1 MSVKVIDSF
10 RIMAFQKA
18 GSSVGQVVADADN
31 DTLTVIGG
39 PGVNFTVD
47 PNSDAVTLSLQ
58 SAEDI
63 VASAIGRV
71 ELRADDSTVRIVQ
84 GGENLGILGD
94 GGVISTAS
102 NAEGDITI
110 SANTDLSQYNNST
123 SAFITDVSGDNL
135 GTLADVNLTSIT
147 DNELLQYDSGTGAWI
162 NQTITEAGF
171 AGVATSGAYGDLTG
185 RPSITFDGDMSGNT
199 GGAIAANA
207 STITLTLDN
216 VNSNVGTFNTVTVNA
231 KGLVTSAV
239 NTAYATVATSGDYAD
254 LINKPSLAGTYKW
267 NIADDASASYE
278 VSTDST
284 IQISGANSISTSVNT
299 GTGALTITGPA
310 NVSDLTNDTGFI
322 TASSSD
328 TLVNKSGNISQWTNN
343 VGYVTLADIPN
354 NFTLNVGADD
364 STMRDIKAGE
374 GFKILG
380 GTNITT
386 ASDAEGNITITGPTL
401 TTYQQ
406 AIATAGN
413 TGSGS
418 IGVGDTFTVLGT
430 TGQIKV
436 DAAAFALS
444 ISLENLI
451 NTDLKGS
458 VFADDSTL
466 LVDGVSGSIPAS
478 VVSGTISNALTPSSI
493 NTQGDISLRDND
505 KIKIGDGPDLEIY
518 HNGTDSYIDDVGT
531 GSIFIRSGTTYFQ
544 NAGGTKTSI
553 QTNAGAGQTL
563 YFNNSPKFET
573 TVDGISVTGNVAASV
588 KIIAPSIEGDLT
600 GSVFADN
607 STLLV
612 DGVGG
617 IIPSANVSGTEATNW
632 NTAYSWGD
640 HSTQGYASTSY
651 VDTEVAGIVNSA
663 PEQLNT
669 LNELSAALNN
679 DGNFATT
686 ITNRFT
692 SIENNLFS
700 IGADDSTMRVVKQ
713 SENIKILGGTN
724 LTTSSDAE
732 GNITVNFVNP
742 GYITAG
748 LETGDNVSELVND
761 AGYIQKLY
769 VTGDDST
776 VRTVVKDETIK
787 FAGTGNITTTTD
799 AEGNITID
807 GGNEAITLFGDVTGT
822 GTTSINVSLADS
834 PVAPGTYNRV
844 TVDTKGIVQS
854 ATLVDYMTDGDN
866 ISRLTNDAG
875 YLTNEQAINFN
886 IVGDDSTGFN
896 MANQGTFQ
904 FIGAN
909 GVTVTAAQD
918 QTTPTVTIDGTSF
931 LQASDNISVLTND
944 SGYYKAGDSMLGNFT
959 GSVFSDNST
968 LVLDGL
974 TGQLHGT
981 LNGTLKG
988 DVRGSVFADD
998 STMIIDGGTG
1008 KVATA
1013 QLDTYAE
1020 GLHDYTITGSSS
1032 GSLTTTTGF
1041 QKMSYT
1047 KIGNRCFISGKLQT
1061 SNGQTLPAGDIRIS
1075 LPFACKDLTD
1085 QGGQT
1090 GFPIMLYNVSGF
1102 SGGVTVHAQI
1112 NEGNS
1117 FFTIVTVDANGTDS
1131 TQSFSDISDSGME
1144 ILINGHYPV

>member
-47 PNSDAVTLSLQ
+47 SNSDAVTLSLQ

-94 GGVISTAS
+94 SGVISTAS

-110 SANTDLSQYNNST
+110 SANTDLSQYNNAT

-135 GTLADVNLTSIT
+135 GTLADVNITSIA
-147 DNELLQYDSGTGAWI
+147 DNELLQYDTNTGAWI

-171 AGVATSGAYGDLTG
+171 AAVATSGGYGDLTG
-185 RPSITFDGDMSGNT
+185 RPNITFDGDMSGNT

-207 STITLTLDN
+207 STVTLTLDT

-231 KGLVTSAV
+231 KGLVTGAV
-239 NTAYATVATSGDYAD
+239 NTAFATVATSGDYAD
-254 LINKPSLAGTYKW
+254 LTNTPSLAGTYKW
-267 NIADDASASYE
+267 NIADDASASYQ

-284 IQISGANSISTSVNT
+284 IQILGANSISTSVNT

-328 TLVNKSGNISQWTNN
+328 TLVNKSGNITQWTNN
-343 VGYVTLADIPN
+343 AGYVTLADIPN

-364 STMRDIKAGE
+364 STMRDINAGE

-413 TGSGS
+413 TGTGS

-436 DAAAFALS
+436 DAAGFALS

-466 LVDGVSGSIPAS
+466 LVDGVSGSIPYS
-478 VVSGTISNALTPSSI
+478 VLSGAPTTVSSFTNDSNFVSSGANI
-493 NTQGDISLRDND
+493 TEFTN
-505 KIKIGDGPDLEIY
+505 
-518 HNGTDSYIDDVGT
+518 
-531 GSIFIRSGTTYFQ
+531 
-544 NAGGTKTSI
+544 NAGYVTAAQVGSTYNFRIGADDSTMRTIDAGEDVKVLGGTAI
-553 QTNAGAGQTL
+553 
-563 YFNNSPKFET
+563 T
-573 TVDGISVTGNVAASV
+573 TASDAEGNITITGVAQDFTWGSVTGTPTTLTGYGITDAYTQAQVDVKVAAV
-588 KIIAPSIEGDLT
+588 LD
-600 GSVFADN
+600 
-607 STLLV
+607 
-612 DGVGG
+612 
-617 IIPSANVSGTEATNW
+617 
-632 NTAYSWGD
+632 
-640 HSTQGYASTSY
+640 
-651 VDTEVAGIVNSA
+651 SA

-669 LNELSAALNN
+669 LNELAAALND

-686 ITNRFT
+686 VTSRFT

-742 GYITAG
+742 GYITSG
-748 LETGDNVSELVND
+748 LETGNNVSELVND
-761 AGYIQKLY
+761 ANYISQLF

-807 GGNEAITLFGDVTGT
+807 GGNETITLFGDVTGT

-834 PVAPGTYNRV
+834 PIAPGTYNRI
-844 TVDTKGIVQS
+844 TFDTKGVAQS
-854 ATLVDYMTDGDN
+854 GTLVDYLTDGSN

-904 FIGAN
+904 FVGTN
-909 GVTVTAAQD
+909 GVTITAAQD

-931 LQASDNISVLTND
+931 LQAGNNISVLTND
-944 SGYYKAGDSMLGNFT
+944 SGYYKAGDSILGNFT

-981 LNGTLKG
+981 LNGILKG

-1020 GLHDYTITGSSS
+1020 GSHDYTITGSSS

-1061 SNGQTLPAGDIRIS
+1061 SNGQALPSGDIRIS
-1075 LPFACKDLTD
+1075 LPFACADLTD

-1112 NEGNS
+1112 EESNS

-1131 TQSFSDISDSGME
+1131 TQSFSDISNSGME

>member
-47 PNSDAVTLSLQ
+47 SNSDAVTLSLQ

-94 GGVISTAS
+94 SGVISTAS

-110 SANTDLSQYNNST
+110 SANTDLSQYNNAT

-135 GTLADVNLTSIT
+135 GTLTDVNITSIA
-147 DNELLQYDSGTGAWI
+147 DNELLQYDTGTGAWI

-171 AGVATSGAYGDLTG
+171 AAVATSGGYGDLTG
-185 RPSITFDGDMSGNT
+185 RPNITFDGDMSGNT

-207 STITLTLDN
+207 STVTLTLDT

-239 NTAYATVATSGDYAD
+239 NTAFATVATSGDYAD
-254 LINKPSLAGTYKW
+254 LTNRPSLAGTYKW
-267 NIADDASASYE
+267 NIADDASASYQ

-284 IQISGANSISTSVNT
+284 IQILGANSISTSVNT

-328 TLVNKSGNISQWTNN
+328 TLVNKSGNITQWTNN
-343 VGYVTLADIPN
+343 AGYVTLADIPN

-364 STMRDIKAGE
+364 STMRDINAGE

-413 TGSGS
+413 TGTGS

-436 DAAAFALS
+436 DAAGFALS

-466 LVDGVSGSIPAS
+466 LVDGVSGSIPYS
-478 VVSGTISNALTPSSI
+478 VLSGAPTTVSSFTNDSNFVSSGANI
-493 NTQGDISLRDND
+493 TEFTN
-505 KIKIGDGPDLEIY
+505 
-518 HNGTDSYIDDVGT
+518 
-531 GSIFIRSGTTYFQ
+531 
-544 NAGGTKTSI
+544 NAGYVTADQVGSTYNFRIGADDSTMRTI
-553 QTNAGAGQTL
+553 NAGEDVKVLGGTAI
-563 YFNNSPKFET
+563 T
-573 TVDGISVTGNVAASV
+573 TASDAEGNITITGVAQDFTWGSVTGTPTTLTGYGITDAYTQAQVDVKVAAV
-588 KIIAPSIEGDLT
+588 LD
-600 GSVFADN
+600 
-607 STLLV
+607 
-612 DGVGG
+612 
-617 IIPSANVSGTEATNW
+617 
-632 NTAYSWGD
+632 
-640 HSTQGYASTSY
+640 
-651 VDTEVAGIVNSA
+651 SA

-669 LNELSAALNN
+669 LNELAAALND

-686 ITNRFT
+686 VTSRFT

-742 GYITAG
+742 GYITSG
-748 LETGDNVSELVND
+748 LETGNNVSELVND
-761 AGYIQKLY
+761 AGYISQLF

-834 PVAPGTYNRV
+834 PIAPGTYNRI
-844 TVDTKGIVQS
+844 TFDTKGIAQS
-854 ATLVDYMTDGDN
+854 GTLVDYLTDGSN

-904 FIGAN
+904 FLGTN

-944 SGYYKAGDSMLGNFT
+944 SGYYKAGDSILGNFT

-981 LNGTLKG
+981 LNGILKG

-1061 SNGQTLPAGDIRIS
+1061 SNGQALPSGDIRIS
-1075 LPFACKDLTD
+1075 LPFACADLTD

-1112 NEGNS
+1112 EESNS

-1131 TQSFSDISDSGME
+1131 TQSFSDISNSGME

>member
-47 PNSDAVTLSLQ
+47 SNSDAVTLSLQ

-94 GGVISTAS
+94 SGVISTAS

-110 SANTDLSQYNNST
+110 SANTDLSQYNNAT

-135 GTLADVNLTSIT
+135 GTLADVNITSIA
-147 DNELLQYDSGTGAWI
+147 DNELLQYDTGTGAWI

-171 AGVATSGAYGDLTG
+171 AAVATSGGYGDLTG
-185 RPSITFDGDMSGNT
+185 RPNITFDGDMSGNT

-207 STITLTLDN
+207 STVTLTLDT

-231 KGLVTSAV
+231 KGLVTGAV
-239 NTAYATVATSGDYAD
+239 NTAFATVATSGDYAD
-254 LINKPSLAGTYKW
+254 LTNTPSLAGTYKW
-267 NIADDASASYE
+267 NIADDASASYQ

-284 IQISGANSISTSVNT
+284 IQILGANSISTSVNT

-328 TLVNKSGNISQWTNN
+328 TLVNKSGNITQWTNN
-343 VGYVTLADIPN
+343 AGYVTLADIPN

-364 STMRDIKAGE
+364 STMRDINAGE

-413 TGSGS
+413 TGTGS

-436 DAAAFALS
+436 DAAGFALS

-466 LVDGVSGSIPAS
+466 LVDGVSGSIPYS
-478 VVSGTISNALTPSSI
+478 VLSGAPTTVSSFTNDSNFVSSGANI
-493 NTQGDISLRDND
+493 TEFTN
-505 KIKIGDGPDLEIY
+505 
-518 HNGTDSYIDDVGT
+518 
-531 GSIFIRSGTTYFQ
+531 
-544 NAGGTKTSI
+544 NAGYVTAAQVGSTYNFRIGADDSTMRTIDAGEDVKVLGGTAI
-553 QTNAGAGQTL
+553 
-563 YFNNSPKFET
+563 T
-573 TVDGISVTGNVAASV
+573 TASDAEGNITITGVAQDFTWGSVTGTPTTLTGYGITDAYTQAQVDVKVAAV
-588 KIIAPSIEGDLT
+588 LD
-600 GSVFADN
+600 
-607 STLLV
+607 
-612 DGVGG
+612 
-617 IIPSANVSGTEATNW
+617 
-632 NTAYSWGD
+632 
-640 HSTQGYASTSY
+640 
-651 VDTEVAGIVNSA
+651 SA

-669 LNELSAALNN
+669 LNELAAALND

-686 ITNRFT
+686 ITSRFT

-742 GYITAG
+742 GYITSG
-748 LETGDNVSELVND
+748 LETGNNVSELVND
-761 AGYIQKLY
+761 ANYISQLF

-807 GGNEAITLFGDVTGT
+807 GGNETITLFGDVTGT

-834 PVAPGTYNRV
+834 PIAPGTYNRI
-844 TVDTKGIVQS
+844 TFDTKGVAQS
-854 ATLVDYMTDGDN
+854 GTLVDYLTDGSN

-904 FIGAN
+904 FVGTN
-909 GVTVTAAQD
+909 GVTITAAQD

-931 LQASDNISVLTND
+931 LQAGNNISVLTND
-944 SGYYKAGDSMLGNFT
+944 SGYYKAGDSILGNFT

-981 LNGTLKG
+981 LNGILKG

-1061 SNGQTLPAGDIRIS
+1061 SNGQALPSGDIRIS
-1075 LPFACKDLTD
+1075 LPFACADLTD

-1112 NEGNS
+1112 EESNS

-1131 TQSFSDISDSGME
+1131 TQSFSDISNSGME

>member
-47 PNSDAVTLSLQ
+47 SNSDAVTLSLQ

-94 GGVISTAS
+94 SGVISTAS

-110 SANTDLSQYNNST
+110 SANTDLSQYNNAT

-135 GTLADVNLTSIT
+135 GTLADVNITSIA
-147 DNELLQYDSGTGAWI
+147 DNELLQYDTGTGAWI

-171 AGVATSGAYGDLTG
+171 AAVATSGGYGDLTG
-185 RPSITFDGDMSGNT
+185 RPNITFDGDMSGNT

-207 STITLTLDN
+207 STVTLTLDT

-231 KGLVTSAV
+231 KGLVTGAV
-239 NTAYATVATSGDYAD
+239 NTAFATVATSGDYAD
-254 LINKPSLAGTYKW
+254 LTNTPSLAGTYKW
-267 NIADDASASYE
+267 NIADDASASYQ

-284 IQISGANSISTSVNT
+284 IQILGANSISTSVNT

-328 TLVNKSGNISQWTNN
+328 TLVNKSGNITQWTNN
-343 VGYVTLADIPN
+343 AGYVTLADIPN

-364 STMRDIKAGE
+364 STMRDINAGE

-413 TGSGS
+413 TGTGS

-436 DAAAFALS
+436 DAAGFALS

-466 LVDGVSGSIPAS
+466 LVVGVSVSIPYS
-478 VVSGTISNALTPSSI
+478 VISGAPTRVSSFTNDSNFVSSGANI
-493 NTQGDISLRDND
+493 TEFTN
-505 KIKIGDGPDLEIY
+505 
-518 HNGTDSYIDDVGT
+518 
-531 GSIFIRSGTTYFQ
+531 
-544 NAGGTKTSI
+544 NAGYVTAAQVGSTYNFRIGADDSTMRTIDAGEDVKVLGGTAI
-553 QTNAGAGQTL
+553 
-563 YFNNSPKFET
+563 T
-573 TVDGISVTGNVAASV
+573 TASDAEGNITITGVAQDFTWGSVTGTPTTLTGYGITDAYTQAQVDVKVAAV
-588 KIIAPSIEGDLT
+588 LD
-600 GSVFADN
+600 
-607 STLLV
+607 
-612 DGVGG
+612 
-617 IIPSANVSGTEATNW
+617 
-632 NTAYSWGD
+632 
-640 HSTQGYASTSY
+640 
-651 VDTEVAGIVNSA
+651 SA

-669 LNELSAALNN
+669 LNELAAALND

-686 ITNRFT
+686 VTSRFT

-742 GYITAG
+742 GYITSG
-748 LETGDNVSELVND
+748 LETGNNVSELVND
-761 AGYIQKLY
+761 ANYISQLF

-807 GGNEAITLFGDVTGT
+807 GGNETITLFGDVTGT

-834 PVAPGTYNRV
+834 PIAPGTYNRI
-844 TVDTKGIVQS
+844 TFDTKGVAQS
-854 ATLVDYMTDGDN
+854 GTLVDYLTDGSN

-904 FIGAN
+904 FVGTN
-909 GVTVTAAQD
+909 GVTITAAQD

-931 LQASDNISVLTND
+931 LQAGNNISVLTND
-944 SGYYKAGDSMLGNFT
+944 SGYYKAGDSILGNFT

-981 LNGTLKG
+981 LNGILKG

-1061 SNGQTLPAGDIRIS
+1061 SNGQALPSGDIRIS
-1075 LPFACKDLTD
+1075 LPFACADLTD

-1112 NEGNS
+1112 EESNS

-1131 TQSFSDISDSGME
+1131 TQSFSDISNSGME

>member
-110 SANTDLSQYNNST
+110 SANTDLSQYNNAT
-123 SAFITDVSGDNL
+123 SAFITDVSGDDL
-135 GTLADVNLTSIT
+135 GTLQNVNITSVA

-171 AGVATSGAYGDLTG
+171 AAVATSGGYGDLTG
-185 RPSITFDGDMSGNT
+185 RPNITFDGDMSGNT

-207 STITLTLDN
+207 STVTLTLDN

-239 NTAYATVATSGDYAD
+239 NTAFATVATSGDYAD
-254 LINKPSLAGTYKW
+254 LTNKPSLAGTYKW

-278 VSTDST
+278 VTTDST
-284 IQISGANSISTSVNT
+284 LQFLGANSISTSVNT

-328 TLVNKSGNISQWTNN
+328 TLVNKSGNITQWTNN
-343 VGYVTLADIPN
+343 AGYVTLADIPN

-364 STMRDIKAGE
+364 STMRDINAGE

-413 TGSGS
+413 TGTGS

-436 DAAAFALS
+436 DAAAFTLS

-466 LVDGVSGSIPAS
+466 LVDGVSGSIPYS
-478 VVSGTISNALTPSSI
+478 VLSGAPTTVSSFTNDSNFVSSGANI
-493 NTQGDISLRDND
+493 TEFTN
-505 KIKIGDGPDLEIY
+505 
-518 HNGTDSYIDDVGT
+518 
-531 GSIFIRSGTTYFQ
+531 
-544 NAGGTKTSI
+544 NAGYVTAAEVGSTYNFRIGADDSTMRTI
-553 QTNAGAGQTL
+553 NAGEDVKILGGTAI
-563 YFNNSPKFET
+563 T
-573 TVDGISVTGNVAASV
+573 TASDAEGNITITGVAQDFTWGSVTGTPTTLTGYGITDAYTQAQVDVKVAAV
-588 KIIAPSIEGDLT
+588 LD
-600 GSVFADN
+600 
-607 STLLV
+607 
-612 DGVGG
+612 
-617 IIPSANVSGTEATNW
+617 
-632 NTAYSWGD
+632 
-640 HSTQGYASTSY
+640 
-651 VDTEVAGIVNSA
+651 SA

-669 LNELSAALNN
+669 LNELAAALN
-679 DGNFATT
+679 DDANFATT

-692 SIENNLFS
+692 TIENNLFS

-742 GYITAG
+742 GYITSG

-807 GGNEAITLFGDVTGT
+807 GGNETITLFGDVTGS

-844 TVDTKGIVQS
+844 TVDTKGVVQS

-866 ISRLTNDAG
+866 VSRLTNDAG

-904 FIGAN
+904 FLGTN

-1008 KVATA
+1008 KVATT

-1061 SNGQTLPAGDIRIS
+1061 ANGQALPSGDIRIS

>member
-47 PNSDAVTLSLQ
+47 SNSDAVTLSLQ

-110 SANTDLSQYNNST
+110 SANTDLSQYNNAT
-123 SAFITDVSGDNL
+123 SAFITDVSGDNF
-135 GTLADVNLTSIT
+135 GTLQDVNITSIA
-147 DNELLQYDSGTGAWI
+147 DNELLQYDTGTGAWI

-171 AGVATSGAYGDLTG
+171 AAVATSGGYGDLTG
-185 RPSITFDGDMSGNT
+185 RPNVTFDGDMSGNT

-207 STITLTLDN
+207 STVTLTLDT

-239 NTAYATVATSGDYAD
+239 NTAFATVATSGDYAD
-254 LINKPSLAGTYKW
+254 LTNRPSLAGTYKW
-267 NIADDASASYE
+267 DIADDASASYQ
-278 VSTDST
+278 VTTDTT
-284 IQISGANSISTSVNT
+284 IQILGANSISTSVNT

-328 TLVNKSGNISQWTNN
+328 TLVNKSGNITQWTNN
-343 VGYVTLADIPN
+343 AGYVTLADIPN

-380 GTNITT
+380 STNITT

-401 TTYQQ
+401 TSYQQ

-413 TGSGS
+413 TGTGS

-466 LVDGVSGSIPAS
+466 LVDGVSGSIPYS
-478 VVSGTISNALTPSSI
+478 VLSGAPTTVSSFTNDSNFVSSGANI
-493 NTQGDISLRDND
+493 TEFTN
-505 KIKIGDGPDLEIY
+505 
-518 HNGTDSYIDDVGT
+518 
-531 GSIFIRSGTTYFQ
+531 
-544 NAGGTKTSI
+544 NAGYVTADQVGSTYNFRIGADDSTMRTI
-553 QTNAGAGQTL
+553 NAGEDVKVLGGTAI
-563 YFNNSPKFET
+563 T
-573 TVDGISVTGNVAASV
+573 TASDAEGNITITGVAQDFTWGSVTGTPTTLTGYGITDAYTQAQVDVKVAAV
-588 KIIAPSIEGDLT
+588 LD
-600 GSVFADN
+600 
-607 STLLV
+607 
-612 DGVGG
+612 
-617 IIPSANVSGTEATNW
+617 
-632 NTAYSWGD
+632 
-640 HSTQGYASTSY
+640 
-651 VDTEVAGIVNSA
+651 SA

-669 LNELSAALNN
+669 LNELAAALND

-686 ITNRFT
+686 VTSRFT

-732 GNITVNFVNP
+732 GNVTVNFVNP
-742 GYITAG
+742 GYITSG
-748 LETGDNVSELVND
+748 LETGDNVSELAND
-761 AGYIQKLY
+761 AGYISQLF

-834 PVAPGTYNRV
+834 PIAPGTYNRI
-844 TVDTKGIVQS
+844 TFDTKGVAQS
-854 ATLVDYMTDGDN
+854 GTLVDYLVDGSN

-904 FIGAN
+904 FLGTN

-944 SGYYKAGDSMLGNFT
+944 SGYYKAGDSILGNFT

-1061 SNGQTLPAGDIRIS
+1061 ANGQALPSGDIRVS
-1075 LPFACKDLTD
+1075 LPFACADLTD

-1090 GFPIMLYNVSGF
+1090 GFPIMLFNVSGF

-1112 NEGNS
+1112 EESNS

-1131 TQSFSDISDSGME
+1131 TQSFSDISNSGME

>member
-94 GGVISTAS
+94 GAVISTAS

-110 SANTDLSQYNNST
+110 SANTDLSQYNNAT
-123 SAFITDVSGDNL
+123 SAFITDVSGDDL
-135 GTLADVNLTSIT
+135 GTLQNVNITSIT
-147 DNELLQYDSGTGAWI
+147 DNELLQYDTGTGAWI

-207 STITLTLDN
+207 STVTLTLDT

-231 KGLVTSAV
+231 KGLVTSAS
-239 NTAYATVATSGDYAD
+239 NTAYATVATSGNYAD

-267 NIADDASASYE
+267 NIADDASANYE
-278 VSTDST
+278 VTTDST
-284 IQISGANSISTSVNT
+284 IQILGTNTISTSVNT

-328 TLVNKSGNISQWTNN
+328 TLVNKSGNITQWTNN
-343 VGYVTLADIPN
+343 AGYVTLADIPN

-364 STMRDIKAGE
+364 STMRDINAGE

-413 TGSGS
+413 TGTGS

-466 LVDGVSGSIPAS
+466 LVDGVSGSIPYS
-478 VVSGTISNALTPSSI
+478 VLSGAPTTVSSFTNDSNFVSSGANI
-493 NTQGDISLRDND
+493 TEFTN
-505 KIKIGDGPDLEIY
+505 
-518 HNGTDSYIDDVGT
+518 
-531 GSIFIRSGTTYFQ
+531 
-544 NAGGTKTSI
+544 NAGYVTADQVGSTYNFRIGADDSTMRTI
-553 QTNAGAGQTL
+553 NAGEDVKVLGGTAI
-563 YFNNSPKFET
+563 T
-573 TVDGISVTGNVAASV
+573 TASDAEGNITITGVAQDFAWGSVTGTPTTLTGYGITDAYTQAQVDAKVAAV
-588 KIIAPSIEGDLT
+588 LD
-600 GSVFADN
+600 
-607 STLLV
+607 
-612 DGVGG
+612 
-617 IIPSANVSGTEATNW
+617 
-632 NTAYSWGD
+632 
-640 HSTQGYASTSY
+640 
-651 VDTEVAGIVNSA
+651 SA
-663 PEQLNT
+663 PEQLDT
-669 LNELSAALNN
+669 LNELAAALN
-679 DGNFATT
+679 DDANFGTT
-686 ITNRFT
+686 VTNRFT

-748 LETGDNVSELVND
+748 LETGDNVSELAND
-761 AGYIQKLY
+761 AGYISQLF

-807 GGNEAITLFGDVTGT
+807 GGNETITLFGDVTGT

-844 TVDTKGIVQS
+844 TVDTKGVVQS

-904 FIGAN
+904 FIGTN

-931 LQASDNISVLTND
+931 LQAGDNISVLTND
-944 SGYYKAGDSMLGNFT
+944 TGYYKAGDSMLGNFT

>member
-47 PNSDAVTLSLQ
+47 SNSDAVTLSLQ

-94 GGVISTAS
+94 SGVISTAS

-110 SANTDLSQYNNST
+110 SANTDLSQYNNAT

-135 GTLADVNLTSIT
+135 GTLTDVNITSIA
-147 DNELLQYDSGTGAWI
+147 DNELLQYDTGTGAWI

-171 AGVATSGAYGDLTG
+171 AAVATSGGYGDLTG
-185 RPSITFDGDMSGNT
+185 RPNITFDGDMSGNT

-207 STITLTLDN
+207 STVTLTLDTI
-216 VNSNVGTFNTVTVNA
+216 NSNVGTFNTVTVNA

-239 NTAYATVATSGDYAD
+239 NTAFATVATSGDYAD
-254 LINKPSLAGTYKW
+254 LTNRPSLAGTYKW
-267 NIADDASASYE
+267 NIADDASASYQ

-284 IQISGANSISTSVNT
+284 IQILGANSISTSVNT

-328 TLVNKSGNISQWTNN
+328 TLVNKSGNITQWTNN
-343 VGYVTLADIPN
+343 AGYVTLADIPN

-364 STMRDIKAGE
+364 STMRDINAGE

-413 TGSGS
+413 TGTGS

-436 DAAAFALS
+436 DAAGFALS

-466 LVDGVSGSIPAS
+466 LVDGVSGSIPYS
-478 VVSGTISNALTPSSI
+478 VLSGAPTTVSSFTNDSNFVSSGANI
-493 NTQGDISLRDND
+493 TEFTN
-505 KIKIGDGPDLEIY
+505 
-518 HNGTDSYIDDVGT
+518 
-531 GSIFIRSGTTYFQ
+531 
-544 NAGGTKTSI
+544 NAGYVTADQVGSTYNFRIGADDSTMRTI
-553 QTNAGAGQTL
+553 NAGEDVKVLGGTAI
-563 YFNNSPKFET
+563 T
-573 TVDGISVTGNVAASV
+573 TASDAEGNITITGVAQDFTWGSVTGTPTTLTGYGITDAYTQAQVDVKVAAV
-588 KIIAPSIEGDLT
+588 LD
-600 GSVFADN
+600 
-607 STLLV
+607 
-612 DGVGG
+612 
-617 IIPSANVSGTEATNW
+617 
-632 NTAYSWGD
+632 
-640 HSTQGYASTSY
+640 
-651 VDTEVAGIVNSA
+651 SA

-669 LNELSAALNN
+669 LNELAAALND

-686 ITNRFT
+686 VTSRFT

-732 GNITVNFVNP
+732 GNVTVNFVNP
-742 GYITAG
+742 GYITSG

-761 AGYIQKLY
+761 AGYISQLF

-834 PVAPGTYNRV
+834 PIAPGTYNRI
-844 TVDTKGIVQS
+844 TFDTKGIAQS
-854 ATLVDYMTDGDN
+854 GTLVDYLTDGSN

-904 FIGAN
+904 FLGTN

-944 SGYYKAGDSMLGNFT
+944 SGYYKAGDSILGNFT

-981 LNGTLKG
+981 LNGILKG

-1061 SNGQTLPAGDIRIS
+1061 SNGQALPSGDIRIS
-1075 LPFACKDLTD
+1075 LPFACADLTD

-1112 NEGNS
+1112 EESNS

-1131 TQSFSDISDSGME
+1131 TQSFSDISNSGME